1 MKAVIVGGGI
11 GGLAAAIALKQTGWT
26 VTVLEQAHVIQDV
39 GAGIQISPNGCHVL
53 QALGVLNS
61 VKARAFLPQA
71 LELRLGVSG
80 RQVFNIPLQAHSQKR
95 WGNDYLHVHRADL
108 ITSLLE
114 RLDEIA
120 PSAVSTGQRVIR
132 YNNLADHVRIETTSD
147 SHQADLLVGADGIH
161 SVIQAQM
168 LGPNDARYTG
178 NVAWRVVVPSEKL
191 GDLLPP
197 PTACVWAGSRRHA
210 VTYRLAGGS
219 LVNFVGVVE
228 QTQWKNESWTERGSQ
243 EELAADFSGWHPTI
257 TNIIKNAPD
266 VYRWGLFDREPLSQW
281 SDGRVTLLGDACH
294 PMLPFQA
301 QGASCA
307 LEDAWELAQT
317 LGQQDIPNALESYF
331 NKRIGRASKIQK
343 ASRANMGRFHHG
355 NPLAYAPMFI
365 AGRFLPKYVH
375 SRQDWIYGHNVTQS
389 K

>member
-120 PSAVSTGQRVIR
+120 PSAVSTSQRVIR

-178 NVAWRVVVPSEKL
+178 NVAWRAVVPSEKL

-281 SDGRVTLLGDACH
+281 SDGRVPLLGDACH

>member
-53 QALGVLNS
+53 EALGVLDA
-61 VKARAFLPQA
+61 VRARAFLPQA

-80 RQVFNIPLQAHSQKR
+80 RRVFNIPLQAHSQKR

-132 YNNLADHVRIETTSD
+132 YNNLADHVHIETTSD

-161 SVIQAQM
+161 SVIRAQM

-178 NVAWRVVVPSEKL
+178 NVAWRAVVPSEKL

-197 PTACVWAGSRRHA
+197 PTACVWAGSKRHA

-228 QTQWKNESWTERGSQ
+228 QTQWKNESWTEQGNQ
-243 EELAADFSGWHPTI
+243 AELATDFSGWHPTI
-257 TNIIKNAPD
+257 TNIIKNASD

-317 LGQQDIPNALESYF
+317 LGQQDIPAALESYF
-331 NKRIGRASKIQK
+331 NKRIGRASKIQQ
-343 ASRANMGRFHHG
+343 ASRANMRRFHHG

-365 AGRFLPKYVH
+365 AGRLLPKYVH